1 MKRIICPV
9 EYVMGH
15 LRNGHYE
22 LDLSEE
28 DYEKFQHS
36 SDKEKEDWI
45 RDGDFIVDDSRV
57 EDIGL
62 LEMDRLGVV
71 DISK

>member
-1 MKRIICPV
+1 MKKIICPV
-9 EYVMGH
+9 EYVVGH

-28 DYEKFQHS
+28 DYEEFQHS
-36 SDKEKEDWI
+36 SDEEKKGWI

-62 LEMDRLGVV
+62 LEMDRLRVV